1 MNPIWSPSPEFV
13 LQSRIEQLRKR
24 ISTENSINLNDYSE
38 LHKFSIE
45 NQEIFWRTIWE
56 DMGLQGVQGEVA
68 LENPQL
74 MPGAKFFPKGRIN
87 FAKNCLNHDQADE
100 AIAIISHNET
110 GLRKELNWGE
120 LRASVASF
128 QQVLREAGVKASD
141 VVGGYVALTKQGL

>member
-24 ISTENSINLNDYSE
+24 ISAENSINLNDYSE

-74 MPGAKFFPKGRIN
+74 MPGAKFFPKGN
-87 FAKNCLNHDQADE
+87 LGSAETL
-100 AIAIISHNET
+100 IAIFEITLFDHVSI
-110 GLRKELNWGE
+110 G
-120 LRASVASF
+120 SIIF
-128 QQVLREAGVKASD
+128 
-141 VVGGYVALTKQGL
+141 